1 MIVEGLDNVTFTNDI
16 LRIGLTAVAS
26 DGNSV
31 KVGELE
37 IPKSSIEP
45 VINGLVK
52 AVNDVNAK
60 IAEEIEKQTD
70 GAPKNGD
77 TSKSKKSKKSKD

>member
-26 DGNSV
+26 DGSSV

-70 GAPKNGD
+70 DAPKNGD
-77 TSKSKKSKKSKD
+77 TSKSKKSKKNKD

>member
-1 MIVEGLDNVTFTNDI
+1 MLHLLMIFK
-16 LRIGLTAVAS
+16 IGLTAVAS

-45 VINGLVK
+45 VINSL
-52 AVNDVNAK
+52 
-60 IAEEIEKQTD
+60 
-70 GAPKNGD
+70 
-77 TSKSKKSKKSKD
+77 SKL